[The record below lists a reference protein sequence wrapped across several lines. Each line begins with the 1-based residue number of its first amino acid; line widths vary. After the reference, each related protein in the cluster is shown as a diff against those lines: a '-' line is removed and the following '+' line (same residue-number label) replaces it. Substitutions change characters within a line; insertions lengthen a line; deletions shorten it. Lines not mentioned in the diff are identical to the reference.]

1 MNVKY
6 KIEKGA
12 YLSDRTRSAISYAI
26 DALLLDEVPGTL
38 VVKIFQPLEQ
48 DTYGDSTFDGVD
60 EYEIRLWSQDLETV
74 MHEMVHIMQC
84 ANYELELYGEG
95 HAYWQGVIV
104 QGLSYDDSPWE
115 IEASR
120 LESIL
125 VRNFLTSFA

>member
-12 YLSDRTRSAISYAI
+12 YLSDRTRGAI
-26 DALLLDEVPGTL
+26 DFCRDVLLLDDIPGTL
-38 VVKIFQPLEQ
+38 EVKIFQPLEQ

-95 HAYWQGVIV
+95 HAYWQGSIV
-104 QGLSYDDSPWE
+104 QGLSYEESPWE

-125 VRNFLTSFA
+125 VKNFLTSFA

>member
-12 YLSDRTRSAISYAI
+12 YLSDRTRRAI
-26 DALLLDEVPGTL
+26 DFCRDVLLLDDIPGRL
-38 VVKIFQPLEQ
+38 IVKVFKPLEQ

-95 HAYWQGVIV
+95 HAYWQGTII
-104 QGLSYDDSPWE
+104 QGLSYEESPWE

-125 VRNFLTSFA
+125 VKNFLTSLA